1 MVPVTLP
8 RMLRLHAARHKHM
21 KGCCAGCDAL
31 SVHLIL
37 TVIAGTLS
45 VGLSWRSV
53 VAALGVM
60 IPWQLA
66 HWEEYHTGKTIRR
79 SSQCAVTLRLI
90 MATL

>member
-1 MVPVTLP
+1 MDY
-8 RMLRLHAARHKHM
+8 
-21 KGCCAGCDAL
+21 CYAGCDAL

-66 HWEEYHTGKTIRR
+66 HWEEYHTGKSIGT
-79 SSQCAVTLRLI
+79 SSQHAITLEMI
-90 MATL
+90 VGTIQ